1 MTDRISATHEDW
13 TVEFAPAIGGAV
25 SRLTW
30 RGRDILRP
38 MPATSRAVLDAGCF
52 PMVPFANRIAGARF
66 MFRDQEVVLPIMPD
80 FAPNTLHGHGWLK
93 PWTVVET
100 SEAAVELAFA
110 HDAGD
115 WPWSYESRQ
124 SAVFVDGGVRFSLS
138 LTNTGDRDM
147 PGGIGLHPYFPIDGS
162 TRLTLHAASVWALA
176 EKDIP
181 TTLAPVGEVFDWSGG
196 PPLSEAPALDHCYA
210 GWGGVAR
217 LTDQDR
223 TTTLRASANAGWAH
237 VFTPEGTGY
246 CCIEPVTHRP
256 DAVNAPKSERSGLAV
271 LAPGETLSMWMEIGV
286 E

>member
-30 RGRDILRP
+30 RGIDVLRP
-38 MPATSRAVLDAGCF
+38 MPETSRQVLDAACF
-52 PMVPFANRIAGARF
+52 PMVPFANRIAGGRF
-66 MFRDQEVVLPIMPD
+66 VFRDQEVVLPIMPD
-80 FAPNTLHGHGWLK
+80 FAPNTLHGHGWLR

-100 SEAAVELAFA
+100 GVGAVELAFA
-110 HDAGD
+110 HEAGD
-115 WPWSYESRQ
+115 WPWAYESRQ
-124 SAVFVDGGVRFSLS
+124 SVAFLKGRVWISLS

-147 PGGIGLHPYFPIDGS
+147 PGGIGLHPYFPIDTS
-162 TRLTLHAASVWALA
+162 MRLALDAASVWALA

-196 PPLSEAPALDHCYA
+196 ARLGEAPALDHCYA
-210 GWGGVAR
+210 GWDGGAR
-217 LTDQDR
+217 LSDGDR

-256 DAVNAPKSERSGLAV
+256 DAVNAPAGEHSGLAV